1 MTMESLLQLFN
12 HCGTF
17 AFALSGVRLS
27 EHPKLRQKTMLTAFL
42 SAFGGGLT
50 RDIILLQRRPA
61 LLDSQIDVLITL
73 LVFLLYTVLR
83 RFRRIYFLDSKTAK
97 ILLFFFDAA
106 GTAVFVRAGVKAAIS
121 CGVGIGIILVSGVLT
136 TIGGGIW
143 AAFIAGQ
150 SPKTIL
156 QNAVGYRLIVLCHS
170 AAYTLG
176 YLYFFRNTEIVDIV
190 LVAVC
195 IVCCYVR
202 WRILEN
208 TVLNRVECLQKKRW
222 NASPKTLFS
231 QSRSQLFWRTVNPL
245 RGIRTY
251 RTFSSPRGKR
261 QVIYSIFC

>member
-1 MTMESLLQLFN
+1 MTMESLLQLFS

-27 EHPKLRQKTMLTAFL
+27 EHPKLREKPLLTAFL

-50 RDIILLQRRPA
+50 RDIILLQHRPT

-73 LVFLLYTVLR
+73 LVFFLYTVLR
-83 RFRRIYFLDSKTAK
+83 RLRLIHFLDSKPAK
-97 ILLFFFDAA
+97 TLLFFFDAA
-106 GTAVFVRAGVKAAIS
+106 GTAVFIRAGVKTAIS
-121 CGVGIGIILVSGVLT
+121 CGVGISAILVSGVLT

-150 SPKTIL
+150 SLKTIL

-170 AAYTLG
+170 AAYTFG
-176 YLYFFRNTEIVDIV
+176 YLYFLRNTEIIDIA

-195 IVCCYVR
+195 MVCCYVR

-208 TVLNRVECLQKKRW
+208 TVLNQRERFQRKRW
-222 NASPKTLFS
+222 SVSPKILFS
-231 QSRSQLFWRTVNPL
+231 QSRSQLFWRTVNLL

-251 RTFSSPRGKR
+251 RVFASPRGKR